1 MEEMARSEDYRLRV
15 RMLNGIG
22 FSATYFWHESPGWQ
36 AATLGAR
43 YIEKA
48 AELGC
53 SAMRTRVAGEILRA
67 RAEVSK
73 GRGRDEG
80 FANYVGL
87 TEKALEIERARG
99 DNIGI
104 AYCLHGLGHAHFY
117 QGRYGE
123 ALLHLNEAGVR
134 YDHAGLIMNRAD
146 TQALTMMAG
155 LCMGRHEVVDGGI
168 AAILANRRIRPYAG
182 LMVGGLRVPRLLS
195 SGPRIATRGRAYR
208 GRHSRL

>member
-117 QGRYGE
+117 QGRLRGGSPPLKRGRR
-123 ALLHLNEAGVR
+123 ALRSRRSDHEPSRYAGS
-134 YDHAGLIMNRAD
+134 H
-146 TQALTMMAG
+146 
-155 LCMGRHEVVDGGI
+155 HDGGI
-168 AAILANRRIRPYAG
+168 
-182 LMVGGLRVPRLLS
+182 MH
-195 SGPRIATRGRAYR
+195 GPA
-208 GRHSRL
+208 